1 MGREQ
6 KMYSHAKPAQ
16 TSNKGDVMRQNYDN
30 FISRNSLLNL
40 VVLSAKLPSLFE
52 KNSTLKKS
60 ASVWERLTFCP
71 RAKSKTFVK
80 DDYF

>member
-1 MGREQ
+1 
-6 KMYSHAKPAQ
+6 MYSHAKPAQ

-60 ASVWERLTFCP
+60 ASV
-71 RAKSKTFVK
+71 
-80 DDYF
+80 